1 MGVNGIE
8 LYSTKNKRKSSIAK
22 KSFLRN
28 LKNLY
33 YRYMNGLARN
43 VYIDNVDKTVSN
55 CNENVHSNM
64 KVKHQN
70 LTPDTYIEYICGVN
84 KTSLKFKPRYQIRI
98 SINKNTSAKFN
109 IPDWAETVF
118 VGKE

>member
-1 MGVNGIE
+1 MGVNGTE
-8 LYSTKNKRKSSIAK
+8 LYSTKNKRKSSITK
-22 KSFLRN
+22 KIFLRN

-33 YRYMNGLARN
+33 YRYMNGFTRN
-43 VYIDNVDKTVSN
+43 VYIDNVDKAVSN

-64 KVKHQN
+64 KVKNQN
-70 LTPDTYIEYICGVN
+70 LIPDTYIEYNCSVN
-84 KTSLKFKPRYQIRI
+84 KASLKFKLHYQIRI

-118 VGKE
+118 VVKK